1 MDLPTEEI
9 VSVVR
14 EAGALA
20 RSERASGLEIE
31 AKGRR
36 DFVTQ
41 ADRAVE
47 RFLRA
52 NLTALLPGSDFL
64 GEEYGGAHDFRLLW
78 IVDPIDGTTNY
89 IRDIP
94 YWCVSVALMEE
105 GRSRLGVIHAPT
117 LGSLY
122 LAESGRGASVDGR
135 FVCRESVDDAA
146 GLVNIG
152 TWKERTA
159 EAYDRMTAGLLA
171 RDLDYRLF
179 GSGALALAQIGSGEL
194 DGAMEG
200 HTSPWDVAAGLIIAR
215 ESGCVVSD
223 YFAGDAMQRGNAV
236 VAAAPGAEDHVFAV
250 AESALRCSIP
260 RLCPGAGPPVP

>member
-1 MDLPTEEI
+1 MDLSTEEI
-9 VSVVR
+9 VAVVR
-14 EAGALA
+14 EAGTLA
-20 RSERASGLEIE
+20 ESERAKGLAIE

-52 NLTALLPGSDFL
+52 RLIARLPGSGFL
-64 GEEYGGAHDFRLLW
+64 GEEYGGAHDTELLW

-89 IRDIP
+89 IRRIP
-94 YWCVSVALMEE
+94 YWCVSVALMEA
-105 GRSRLGVIHAPT
+105 GQLILGVIFAPT

-122 LAESGRGASVDGR
+122 LAESGRGASVNGR
-135 FVCRESVDDAA
+135 PLCREPAGSAA

-159 EAYDRMTAGLLA
+159 EAYDRMTAGLVL
-171 RDLDYRLF
+171 RDMDYRLC

-200 HTSPWDVAAGLIIAR
+200 HTSPWDVAAGLLIAR
-215 ESGCVVSD
+215 ESGCIVSD

-236 VAAAPGAEDHVFAV
+236 VAAAPGVEDQVFAV
-250 AESALRCSIP
+250 AGEALDFPVLSI
-260 RLCPGAGPPVP
+260 CPTED